1 MPDSPVATLS
11 STKWSKDHWR
21 LLDSILQSWKP
32 ENQSSPSSSDSSGP
46 NSGEGS
52 RSEQPRK
59 RRNSTRVISKL
70 LGKRVSS
77 QGESMRFEQ
86 WHLEAV
92 DEFRGV
98 VPGWEEKV
106 VAMRV
111 FACLVGEERR
121 ALGLV
126 GSSAQDDWREETK

>member
-1 MPDSPVATLS
+1 
-11 STKWSKDHWR
+11 
-21 LLDSILQSWKP
+21 
-32 ENQSSPSSSDSSGP
+32 
-46 NSGEGS
+46 
-52 RSEQPRK
+52 
-59 RRNSTRVISKL
+59 
-70 LGKRVSS
+70 
-77 QGESMRFEQ
+77 
-86 WHLEAV
+86 V